1 MILDIDFFKEVNDNF
16 GHSVG
21 DKTLKVFSKVVG
33 DYFKERGSVLGR
45 WGGEE
50 FVAVCY
56 NSSID
61 KTRELSESLLDRIR
75 SQHFEKVGNITASI
89 GATAL
94 KMGDDLTSAF
104 ERMDKALYQA
114 KSDGRNC
121 VRVID

>member
-1 MILDIDFFKEVNDNF
+1 
-16 GHSVG
+16 
-21 DKTLKVFSKVVG
+21 
-33 DYFKERGSVLGR
+33 
-45 WGGEE
+45 
-50 FVAVCY
+50 VAVCY
-56 NSSID
+56 NSSIG